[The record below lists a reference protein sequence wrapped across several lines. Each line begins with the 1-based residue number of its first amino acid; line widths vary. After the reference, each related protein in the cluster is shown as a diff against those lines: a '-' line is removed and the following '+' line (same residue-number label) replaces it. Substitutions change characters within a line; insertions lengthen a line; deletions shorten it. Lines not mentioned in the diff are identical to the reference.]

1 MPATTIWRNRDR
13 PRDRNRDRDRD
24 KIRDRGYVSEKKKTE
39 KLKCLWLTEN

>member
-24 KIRDRGYVSEKKKTE
+24 KIRDRGYVSEKKRQRN
-39 KLKCLWLTEN
+39 LNVCG